1 LILLATGISAI
12 EEELLGQIEAQR
24 CYNRD
29 ILTDVAREVK
39 PETIVLS
46 PYLPGEEDLFQII
59 LSLRNLGKR
68 IIFLPGDPK
77 QQDAQDWM
85 VKLIPYGVY
94 DYVYDPVTA
103 TSIIKRIQT
112 PATLGD
118 IPHGIVKA
126 SQEGGSRFAK
136 DVVGS
141 IKAKEQHKGLI
152 NAIRNRKKSRQ
163 TEIRDTE
170 RYPGSWFVKTGYI
183 EDRKFIKKPIKTP
196 GDVTPGTWDAAVVPC
211 WPAND
216 IRTLRRSMKSRTAL
230 IVVIKG
236 TREHL
241 EAGADKV
248 VKKVTPEIIDEIT
261 ATSNRLKDLWRQSES
276 DPLTGAYTRRFF
288 QLWLTE
294 EQKRQ
299 TPFAVCLMDLDH
311 FKKVNDT
318 YGHDAGDAVLKTF
331 AQFLRDNLRQSD
343 VVCRFGGEEFV
354 IGLPATKQGQ
364 AYILLDRL
372 RQQWQERTV
381 IHGGANIKTTF
392 SAGIAEYSPGIDVI
406 KLADEQLY
414 EAKSKGRNQVHS
426 TRNRVHVM
434 VKEAASIVEN
444 LPIQVVSDPLQ
455 ADIIIADAKAADLVA
470 DTSSLIVVS
479 ETDMGQWALK
489 QRYPGATVTTI
500 NRLPEVLSEA
510 LGISAYVPKIQVL
523 PGARKSDKGTS
534 VTRNSAIYIV
544 CPSRPSQAG
553 ETTALL
559 ASSIT
564 NIAVV
569 CASPASTA
577 AICLGITKQDL
588 VGCDWRVPNANA
600 PVIHNG
606 IYIWPIDPELYQ
618 VRFDASPLHVANSI
632 RHKFDL
638 VLVDCAGDLS
648 LCTSAPNSDL
658 VMVIHKEGDT
668 SDYLTQEWLRQYNYR
683 NTCLLSPAEI
693 PQIIA
698 VENGFIFARGVAHES
713 L

>member
-1 LILLATGISAI
+1 MILLATGISLI
-12 EEELLGQIEAQR
+12 EEELVRQIEAKR

-29 ILTDVAREVK
+29 ILLDIARELK
-39 PETIVLS
+39 PETVVLS
-46 PYLPGEEDLFQII
+46 PYLPGEGDLVSII
-59 LSLRNLGKR
+59 LSLRGLGKR
-68 IIFLPGDPK
+68 VIFLPGDPR
-77 QQDAQDWM
+77 QQDARGWM
-85 VKLIPYGVY
+85 IKLIPYGVY
-94 DYVYDPVTA
+94 DYVYDPVTTHSVIA
-103 TSIIKRIQT
+103 RIQI

-118 IPHGIVKA
+118 IPHEIVKE
-126 SQEGGSRFAK
+126 SQEKGSGFAK
-136 DVVGS
+136 DVVDS
-141 IKAKEQHKGLI
+141 IKVDQDKGLFS
-152 NAIRNRKKSRQ
+152 ALRRRRKEKKEDP
-163 TEIRDTE
+163 TEARP
-170 RYPGSWFVKTGYI
+170 RASWLTKTGYI
-183 EDRKFIKKPIKTP
+183 ENGELVKESIKTP
-196 GDVTPGTWDAAVVPC
+196 DDVRQGDWDAVVVPS
-211 WPAND
+211 WPAD
-216 IRTLRRSMKSRTAL
+216 RIRDLRRSIKNTAL
-230 IVVIKG
+230 IVVLKG
-236 TREHL
+236 GKEHL

-248 VKKVTPEIIDEIT
+248 VRKVTPELINEVT
-261 ATSNRLKDLWRQSES
+261 ATASRLRNLWQQSES

-288 QLWLTE
+288 NLWLAE
-294 EQKRQ
+294 QQKREI
-299 TPFAVCLMDLDH
+299 PFSVCLTDLDH
-311 FKKVNDT
+311 FKRVNDT
-318 YGHDAGDAVLKTF
+318 YGHDAGDAALKAFAHFLKT
-331 AQFLRDNLRQSD
+331 NLRKSD
-343 VVCRFGGEEFV
+343 VVCRYGGEEFV
-354 IGLPATKQGQ
+354 IGLPATRQGQ
-364 AYILLDRL
+364 AYVLLDRL

-479 ETDMGQWALK
+479 ETDLGQWALK
-489 QRYPGATVTTI
+489 QKYPGATVTTI
-500 NRLPEVLSEA
+500 NRLPEVLSEV

-553 ETTALL
+553 ETAALL

-618 VRFDASPLHVANSI
+618 VRFDVSPPQVANSI

>member
-1 LILLATGISAI
+1 MILLATGISLI
-12 EEELLGQIEAQR
+12 EEELVRQIEAKR

-29 ILTDVAREVK
+29 ILLDIARELK
-39 PETIVLS
+39 PETVVLS
-46 PYLPGEEDLFQII
+46 PYLPGEGDLVSII
-59 LSLRNLGKR
+59 LSLRGLGKR
-68 IIFLPGDPK
+68 VIFLPGDPR
-77 QQDAQDWM
+77 QQDARGWM
-85 VKLIPYGVY
+85 IKLIPYGVY
-94 DYVYDPVTA
+94 DYVYDPVTTHSVIA
-103 TSIIKRIQT
+103 RIQI

-118 IPHGIVKA
+118 IPHEIVKE
-126 SQEGGSRFAK
+126 SQEKGSGFAK
-136 DVVGS
+136 DVVDS
-141 IKAKEQHKGLI
+141 IKVDQDKGLFS
-152 NAIRNRKKSRQ
+152 ALRRRRKEKKEDP
-163 TEIRDTE
+163 TEARP
-170 RYPGSWFVKTGYI
+170 RASWLTKTGYI
-183 EDRKFIKKPIKTP
+183 ENGELVKESIKTP
-196 GDVTPGTWDAAVVPC
+196 DDVRQGNWDAVVVPC
-211 WPAND
+211 WSPDEIKN
-216 IRTLRRSMKSRTAL
+216 LRRSIKNTAL
-230 IVVIKG
+230 IVVLKG
-236 TREHL
+236 GKEHL

-248 VKKVTPEIIDEIT
+248 VRKVTPELINEVT
-261 ATSNRLKDLWRQSES
+261 ATASRLRNLWQQSES

-288 QLWLTE
+288 NLWLAE
-294 EQKRQ
+294 QQKRE
-299 TPFAVCLMDLDH
+299 TPFSVCLTDLDH
-311 FKKVNDT
+311 FKRVNDT
-318 YGHDAGDAVLKTF
+318 YGHDAGDAALKAFAHFLKT
-331 AQFLRDNLRQSD
+331 NLRKSD
-343 VVCRFGGEEFV
+343 VVCRYGGEEFV
-354 IGLPATKQGQ
+354 IGLPATRQGQ
-364 AYILLDRL
+364 AYVLLDRL
-372 RQQWQERTV
+372 RQQWQKRAV

-434 VKEAASIVEN
+434 VKEAANVVEN

-479 ETDMGQWALK
+479 ETDLGQWALK
-489 QRYPGATVTTI
+489 QKYPGATVTTI

-553 ETTALL
+553 ETAALL

-618 VRFDASPLHVANSI
+618 VRFDVSPLQVANSI

>member
-1 LILLATGISAI
+1 MILLATGISLI
-12 EEELLGQIEAQR
+12 EEELVRQIEAKR

-29 ILTDVAREVK
+29 ILLDIARELK
-39 PETIVLS
+39 PETVVLS
-46 PYLPGEEDLFQII
+46 PYLPGEGDLVSII
-59 LSLRNLGKR
+59 LSLRGLGKR
-68 IIFLPGDPK
+68 VIFLPGDPR
-77 QQDAQDWM
+77 QQDARGWM
-85 VKLIPYGVY
+85 IKLIPYGVY
-94 DYVYDPVTA
+94 DYVYDPVTTHSVIA
-103 TSIIKRIQT
+103 RIQI

-118 IPHGIVKA
+118 IPHEIVKE
-126 SQEGGSRFAK
+126 SQEKGSGFAK
-136 DVVGS
+136 DVVDS
-141 IKAKEQHKGLI
+141 IKVDQDKGLFS
-152 NAIRNRKKSRQ
+152 ALRRRRKEKKEDP
-163 TEIRDTE
+163 TEARP
-170 RYPGSWFVKTGYI
+170 RASWLTKTGYI
-183 EDRKFIKKPIKTP
+183 ENGEFVKESIKTP
-196 GDVTPGTWDAAVVPC
+196 DDVRQGDWDAVVVPC
-211 WPAND
+211 WSPDEIKN
-216 IRTLRRSMKSRTAL
+216 LRRSIKNTAL
-230 IVVIKG
+230 IVVLKG
-236 TREHL
+236 GKEHL

-248 VKKVTPEIIDEIT
+248 VRKVTPELINEVT
-261 ATSNRLKDLWRQSES
+261 ATASRLRNLWQQSES

-288 QLWLTE
+288 NLWLAE
-294 EQKRQ
+294 QQKRE
-299 TPFAVCLMDLDH
+299 TPFSVCLMDLDH

-426 TRNRVHVM
+426 ARNRVHVM

-489 QRYPGATVTTI
+489 QKYPGATVTTFS
-500 NRLPEVLSEA
+500 RLSDVLSEI

-559 ASSIT
+559 ASSIKNT
-564 NIAVV
+564 AVV

-577 AICLGITKQDL
+577 AICLGISRQDL
-588 VGCDWRVPNANA
+588 IGCDWRVPGANA
-600 PVIHNG
+600 PVIYNG
-606 IYIWPIDPELYQ
+606 IYVWPIDPELYQ
-618 VRFDASPLHVANSI
+618 LKFDASPLQVANSI

-698 VENGFIFARGVAHES
+698 VENGFIFTRGVTHGS

>member
-1 LILLATGISAI
+1 MILLATGISLI
-12 EEELLGQIEAQR
+12 EEELVRQIEAKR

-29 ILTDVAREVK
+29 ILLDIARELK
-39 PETIVLS
+39 PETVVLS
-46 PYLPGEEDLFQII
+46 PHLPGEGDLVSII
-59 LSLRNLGKR
+59 LSLRGLGKR
-68 IIFLPGDPK
+68 VIFLPGDPR
-77 QQDAQDWM
+77 QQDARGWM
-85 VKLIPYGVY
+85 IKLIPYGVY
-94 DYVYDPVTA
+94 DYVYDPVTTHSVIA
-103 TSIIKRIQT
+103 RIQI

-118 IPHGIVKA
+118 IPHEIVKE
-126 SQEGGSRFAK
+126 SQEKGSGFAK
-136 DVVGS
+136 DVVDS
-141 IKAKEQHKGLI
+141 IKVDQDKGLFS
-152 NAIRNRKKSRQ
+152 ALRRRRKEKKEDP
-163 TEIRDTE
+163 TEARP
-170 RYPGSWFVKTGYI
+170 RASWLTKTGYI
-183 EDRKFIKKPIKTP
+183 ENGEFVKESIKTP
-196 GDVTPGTWDAAVVPC
+196 DDVRQGDWDAVVVPC
-211 WPAND
+211 WSPDEIKN
-216 IRTLRRSMKSRTAL
+216 LRRSIKNTAL
-230 IVVIKG
+230 IVVLKG
-236 TREHL
+236 GKEHL

-248 VKKVTPEIIDEIT
+248 VRKVTPELINEVT
-261 ATSNRLKDLWRQSES
+261 ATASRLRNLWQQSES

-288 QLWLTE
+288 NLWLAE
-294 EQKRQ
+294 QQKRE
-299 TPFAVCLMDLDH
+299 TPFSVCLMDLDH

-426 TRNRVHVM
+426 ARNRVHVM

-489 QRYPGATVTTI
+489 QKYPGATVTTFS
-500 NRLPEVLSEA
+500 RLSDVLSEI

-559 ASSIT
+559 ASSIKNT
-564 NIAVV
+564 AVV

-577 AICLGITKQDL
+577 AICLGISRQDL
-588 VGCDWRVPNANA
+588 IGCDWRVPGANA
-600 PVIHNG
+600 PVIYNG
-606 IYIWPIDPELYQ
+606 IYVWPIDPELYQ
-618 VRFDASPLHVANSI
+618 LKFDASPLQVANSI

-698 VENGFIFARGVAHES
+698 VENGFIFTRGVTHGS

>member
-1 LILLATGISAI
+1 MILLATGISAI
-12 EEELLGQIEAQR
+12 EEELLRQIEAQR

-29 ILTDVAREVK
+29 ILLDIARELK
-39 PETIVLS
+39 PETVVLS
-46 PYLPGEEDLFQII
+46 PYLPGEGDLVSII
-59 LSLRNLGKR
+59 LSLRGLGKR
-68 IIFLPGDPK
+68 VIFLPGDPR
-77 QQDAQDWM
+77 QQDARGWM
-85 VKLIPYGVY
+85 IKLIPYGVY
-94 DYVYDPVTA
+94 DYVYDPVTTHSVIA
-103 TSIIKRIQT
+103 RIQI

-118 IPHGIVKA
+118 IPHEIVKE
-126 SQEGGSRFAK
+126 SQEKGSGFAK
-136 DVVGS
+136 DVVDS
-141 IKAKEQHKGLI
+141 IKVDQDKGLFS
-152 NAIRNRKKSRQ
+152 ALRRRKKEKKEDP
-163 TEIRDTE
+163 TEARP
-170 RYPGSWFVKTGYI
+170 RASWLTKTGYI
-183 EDRKFIKKPIKTP
+183 ENGELVKESIKTP
-196 GDVTPGTWDAAVVPC
+196 DDVRQGDWDAVVVPS
-211 WPAND
+211 WPTD
-216 IRTLRRSMKSRTAL
+216 RIRDLRRSIKNTAL
-230 IVVIKG
+230 IVVLKG
-236 TREHL
+236 GKEHL

-248 VKKVTPEIIDEIT
+248 VRKVTPELISEVT
-261 ATSNRLKDLWRQSES
+261 ATASRLRNLWQQSES

-288 QLWLTE
+288 NLWLAE
-294 EQKRQ
+294 QQKREI
-299 TPFAVCLMDLDH
+299 PFSVCLTDLDH
-311 FKKVNDT
+311 FKRVNDT
-318 YGHDAGDAVLKTF
+318 YGHDAGDAALKAFAHFLKT
-331 AQFLRDNLRQSD
+331 NLRKSD
-343 VVCRFGGEEFV
+343 VVCRYGGEEFV
-354 IGLPATKQGQ
+354 IGLPATRQGQ
-364 AYILLDRL
+364 AYVLLDRL

-479 ETDMGQWALK
+479 ETDLGQWALK
-489 QRYPGATVTTI
+489 QKYPGATVTTFS
-500 NRLPEVLSEA
+500 RLSDALSEI

-553 ETTALL
+553 ETAALL

-618 VRFDASPLHVANSI
+618 VRFDVSPLHVANSI

-698 VENGFIFARGVAHES
+698 VENGFIFTDTARES
-713 L
+713 PLL